1 VRDEYDG
8 RSMWRFSMGLG
19 WHRES
24 REWYAWQDQATAEH
38 AAAQA
43 TEHEQLMKESDIR
56 GL

>member
-1 VRDEYDG
+1 
-8 RSMWRFSMGLG
+8 MWRFSMGLG

-24 REWYAWQDQATAEH
+24 TEWYAWQNQATAEH
-38 AAAQA
+38 AATQA